1 MSPSLVRRFLSRAG
15 LGAVAALLSAGAIA
29 ADPYPTRPI
38 RVVVPYAA
46 GGTTDQFA
54 RVLQPSLSESLGQ
67 QLLIDNKP
75 GAGGTIGTEIAVTA
89 PPDGYTLVFGNNG
102 PNALIQLMRP
112 VSYDPIKDL
121 RPVALV
127 ALTPMFFTVPAD
139 SPAKT
144 LKEFIAYAKQNEGK
158 LNIGSVGQGSFSHV
172 TAEYFKQLAGLNMTH
187 IPYNGGAPLMT
198 AFAGGQVQAGFV
210 TGLDGAALQRAGKVR
225 YLAIATPEPSS
236 LAPGMPTVSEVLP
249 GFKSYSWFAIFAPK
263 GTPDEIVAKLNA
275 AIVAAVARP
284 EVQKFFADR
293 NVEAKSST
301 PEGLARLIQED
312 IAQWGP
318 VIKKANIQIQ

>member
-1 MSPSLVRRFLSRAG
+1 M
-15 LGAVAALLSAGAIA
+15 
-29 ADPYPTRPI
+29 
-38 RVVVPYAA
+38 
-46 GGTTDQFA
+46 
-54 RVLQPSLSESLGQ
+54 LQPALSESLGQ

-75 GAGGTIGTEIAVTA
+75 GAGGTIGTEMAVTA

-112 VSYDPIKDL
+112 VAYDPIKDL

-139 SPAKT
+139 SPAKS
-144 LKEFIAYAKQNEGK
+144 LKDFIAYARQNDGK

-187 IPYNGGAPLMT
+187 IPYNGGAPMT

-225 YLAIATPEPSS
+225 YLAIATPHLRPSPPACRRS
-236 LAPGMPTVSEVLP
+236 PRSCPASRATAGSRSSRPRARPTTSSRQAQH
-249 GFKSYSWFAIFAPK
+249 GDRRRGGA
-263 GTPDEIVAKLNA
+263 
-275 AIVAAVARP
+275 P
-284 EVQKFFADR
+284 EVQEFFADR

-301 PEGLARLIQED
+301 PDGRRTDPGRHRAV
-312 IAQWGP
+312 GP
-318 VIKKANIQIQ
+318 VIKKGNIQM

>member
-1 MSPSLVRRFLSRAG
+1 MTPSFVRRILSSAT
-15 LGAVAALLSAGAIA
+15 LGGFALLISAAATA
-29 ADPYPTRPI
+29 ADPYPTKPI

-46 GGTTDQFA
+46 GGTTDQIA
-54 RVLQPSLSESLGQ
+54 RILQPALGESLGQ
-67 QLLIDNKP
+67 QLVIDNKP
-75 GAGGTIGTEIAVTA
+75 GAGGTIGTEIVVTA

-112 VSYDPIKDL
+112 VAYDPIKDL

-144 LKEFIAYAKQNEGK
+144 LKEFIAYAKQNDGK

-172 TAEYFKQLAGLNMTH
+172 TAEYFKQLAGLNMVH

-198 AFAGGQVQAGFV
+198 AFAGGQVQAAFV

-225 YLAIATPEPSS
+225 YLAIATPQPSAV
-236 LAPGMPTVSEVLP
+236 APGVPTVAEVLP
-249 GFKSYSWFAIFAPK
+249 GFKSYSWFAIFTPK
-263 GTPDEIVAKLNA
+263 GTPDEVVAKLNA

-293 NVEAKSST
+293 NVEARSST
-301 PEGLARLIQED
+301 PEGLGKLIQED

-318 VIKKANIQIQ
+318 VIKKGNIQM

>member
-1 MSPSLVRRFLSRAG
+1 MTLCIARRSLSRIV
-15 LGAVAALLSAGAIA
+15 LGTIAALLWSGAIA
-29 ADPYPTRPI
+29 ADPYPSKPI
-38 RVVVPYAA
+38 RVLVPYAA
-46 GGTTDQFA
+46 GGTTDQLA
-54 RVLQPSLSESLGQ
+54 RVLQPVLSESLGQ

-112 VSYDPIKDL
+112 VAYDPIKDL

-139 SPAKT
+139 SPAKS
-144 LKEFIAYAKQNEGK
+144 LKDFIAYAKQNDGK

-225 YLAIATPEPSS
+225 YLAIATPEPSAV
-236 LAPGMPTVSEVLP
+236 APGVPTVAEVLP
-249 GFKSYSWFAIFAPK
+249 GFKSYSWFAIFAPR
-263 GTPDEIVAKLNA
+263 GTPDDIVARLNT

-301 PEGLARLIQED
+301 PDGLAKLIQED

-318 VIKKANIQIQ
+318 VIKRANIQM

>member
-1 MSPSLVRRFLSRAG
+1 MTPSLVRPFLARAVLSG
-15 LGAVAALLSAGAIA
+15 IAALISAGAIA
-29 ADPYPTRPI
+29 ADTYPTKPI

-46 GGTTDQFA
+46 GGTTDQLA
-54 RVLQPSLSESLGQ
+54 RILQPALSESLGQ

-112 VSYDPIKDL
+112 VAYDPIKDL

-139 SPAKT
+139 SPAKS
-144 LKEFIAYAKQNEGK
+144 LKDFIAFAKQNEGK

-172 TAEYFKQLAGLNMTH
+172 TAEYFKQLAGLNMAH

-225 YLAIATPEPSS
+225 YLAIATPQPSAV
-236 LAPGMPTVSEVLP
+236 APGVPTVAEVLP
-249 GFKSYSWFAIFAPK
+249 GFQSYSWFAIFAPK
-263 GTPDEIVAKLNA
+263 GTPDDVVARLNV

-284 EVQKFFADR
+284 EVQKFFAER

-318 VIKKANIQIQ
+318 VIKKGNIQM

>member
-1 MSPSLVRRFLSRAG
+1 MTLPLVRRSLSRAVI
-15 LGAVAALLSAGAIA
+15 GAFAALLWAGAIA
-29 ADPYPTRPI
+29 ADPYPSKPI
-38 RVVVPYAA
+38 RVLVPYAA
-46 GGTTDQFA
+46 GGTTDQLA
-54 RVLQPSLSESLGQ
+54 RVLQPALSESLGQ

-75 GAGGTIGTEIAVTA
+75 GAGGTIGTEMAVTA

-112 VSYDPIKDL
+112 VAYDPIKDL

-139 SPAKT
+139 SPAKS
-144 LKEFIAYAKQNEGK
+144 LKDFIAYARQNDGK

-225 YLAIATPEPSS
+225 YLAIATPQPSPV
-236 LAPGMPTVSEVLP
+236 APGVPTVAEVLP

-263 GTPDEIVAKLNA
+263 GTPDDIVAKLNT

-301 PEGLARLIQED
+301 PDGLARLIQED

-318 VIKKANIQIQ
+318 VIKKGNIQM

>member
-1 MSPSLVRRFLSRAG
+1 
-15 LGAVAALLSAGAIA
+15 
-29 ADPYPTRPI
+29 
-38 RVVVPYAA
+38 
-46 GGTTDQFA
+46 
-54 RVLQPSLSESLGQ
+54 
-67 QLLIDNKP
+67 
-75 GAGGTIGTEIAVTA
+75 
-89 PPDGYTLVFGNNG
+89 
-102 PNALIQLMRP
+102 
-112 VSYDPIKDL
+112 
-121 RPVALV
+121 
-127 ALTPMFFTVPAD
+127 MFFTVPAD
-139 SPAKT
+139 SPAKS
-144 LKEFIAYAKQNEGK
+144 LKDFIAYAKQNDGK

-225 YLAIATPEPSS
+225 YLAIATPQPSPV
-236 LAPGMPTVSEVLP
+236 APGVPTVAEVLP

-263 GTPDEIVAKLNA
+263 GTPDDIVARLNT

-301 PEGLARLIQED
+301 PDGLAKLIEED
-312 IAQWGP
+312 IAQGP
-318 VIKKANIQIQ
+318 GHQEGQHPDVRPRGRAAEASRQAAASNRARIASRPSWPRAQRSMAKAPSKRQQTSNGSTSNSGSTALNGKAPHHDRPDAAAAAWSTSSVAISGPCTISPGSPRPR

>member
-1 MSPSLVRRFLSRAG
+1 MSHAISRRFLCKAT
-15 LGAVAALLSAGAIA
+15 LAAVAALMSAAAPA
-29 ADPYPTRPI
+29 ADPYPIKPI

-46 GGTTDQFA
+46 GGTTDQLA
-54 RVLQPSLSESLGQ
+54 RVLQPALSESLGQ
-67 QLLIDNKP
+67 QLVIDNKP
-75 GAGGTIGTEIAVTA
+75 GAGGTIGTEIAVGA

-112 VSYDPIKDL
+112 VAYDPIKDL

-144 LKEFIAYAKQNEGK
+144 LPDFIAYAKQQDGK

-172 TAEYFKQLAGLNMTH
+172 TAEYFKQLAGLNLVH
-187 IPYNGGAPLMT
+187 IPYNGGAPLMS
-198 AFAGGQVQAGFV
+198 AFAGGQVQAAFV

-225 YLAIATPEPSS
+225 YLAIATPQPSPV
-236 LAPGMPTVSEVLP
+236 APGVPTVAEVLP
-249 GFKSYSWFAIFAPK
+249 GFRSYSWFAVFAPK

-275 AIVAAVARP
+275 AIVGAVARP
-284 EVQKFFADR
+284 DVQKFFAER
-293 NVEAKSST
+293 NVEARSST
-301 PEGLARLIQED
+301 PDGLAKIILDD

-318 VIKKANIQIQ
+318 VIKKGNIQM

>member
-1 MSPSLVRRFLSRAG
+1 MTSLFTRRLLSGAT
-15 LGAVAALLSAGAIA
+15 LGAFALVLSSAAAG
-29 ADPYPTRPI
+29 ADPYPTKPI

-46 GGTTDQFA
+46 GGTTDQLA
-54 RVLQPSLSESLGQ
+54 RFLQPALSESLGQ
-67 QLLIDNKP
+67 QLVIDNKP

-112 VSYDPIKDL
+112 VAYDPIKDL

-144 LKEFIAYAKQNEGK
+144 LKEFIAYARQNDGK

-172 TAEYFKQLAGLNMTH
+172 TAEYFKQLAGLNLVH

-198 AFAGGQVQAGFV
+198 AFAGGQVQAAFV

-225 YLAIATPEPSS
+225 YLAIATPQPSAVAAGVPT
-236 LAPGMPTVSEVLP
+236 LAEVLP

-263 GTPDEIVAKLNA
+263 GTPDDIVARLNT

-284 EVQKFFADR
+284 EVQRFFADR
-293 NVEAKSST
+293 NVEARSST
-301 PEGLARLIQED
+301 PEGLARLIQDD

-318 VIKKANIQIQ
+318 VIRKANIQM